1 MTGPI
6 AAHRAAVKALLAP
19 LTTIQGYPGGQVSD
33 EPPFP
38 YWVLFMGTGIDDD
51 TKLCGDPDEL
61 TLRFQVNSVGM
72 TDDSAVVVVDK
83 TRALLLGVRP
93 VVAGWSC
100 HPIRKVTDIPVRPD
114 KDVTI
119 PQTNLHPMFAVDSYI
134 LVSRKD

>member
-1 MTGPI
+1 MTGPV

-19 LTTIQGYPGGQVSD
+19 CTIAGYPGGQVPD
-33 EPPFP
+33 DPPMP

-61 TLRFQVNSVGM
+61 TLRFMVTSVGL

-100 HPIRKVTDIPVRPD
+100 HKIRKVTDIPVRPD
-114 KDVTI
+114 KDVTL
-119 PQTNLHPMFAVDSYI
+119 PSSNLHPMYAVDSYE